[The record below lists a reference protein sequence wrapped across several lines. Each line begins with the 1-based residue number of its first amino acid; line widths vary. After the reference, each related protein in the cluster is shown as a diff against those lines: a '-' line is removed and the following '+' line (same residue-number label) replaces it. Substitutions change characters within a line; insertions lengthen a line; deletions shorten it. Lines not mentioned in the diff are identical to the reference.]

1 MIVRNM
7 LEAVSKPVFGKV
19 WLGLSAANLQKTAA
33 WGLTPFNPSH
43 PTWVLKLL
51 LIAVVSAT
59 YLAGAVTAADTGASL
74 FAESPSR
81 KIVVIV
87 SNRPD
92 ALQQYA
98 ASELVRHVD
107 QVTGAKPQIV
117 HVGDES
123 ADSLPADANLM
134 ILGRREDHL
143 TLKHLAATGFYEPN
157 TSEQGYSLRVDV
169 NPQNP
174 QGKHWLA
181 VLAGADPRGVLYAVR
196 DFCHYHF
203 YKDADG
209 IVLRRGRVSLAPAL
223 KVRMLSESGCN
234 LFSATNDHDGFM
246 HKPSLNRFS
255 RDVVF
260 DKHYFVDWL
269 SEWKVTHVNFVWANF
284 RAYRQAA
291 KDFVAYA
298 HSRGVR
304 VFVHYV
310 PYRPGHE
317 DPPPSITKTELGSDN
332 AADCPRDPAVRKWY
346 TDRLTELITQEP
358 RFDGAIIESPYHDGV
373 YCKCDTCQG
382 KKNPFPESVLLS
394 EMTEIVRKH
403 RPDMPIVRVMKQPVP
418 DDATARR
425 LADELK
431 PLEGPLDWHVNTFR
445 DREHRQRWHAL
456 GPKFGTYLRLY
467 RSALKG
473 VDVRAEIDFLY
484 NDFRMSAER
493 NVHAHGFCYRFYG
506 GRYGSF
512 PVEKD
517 QLMLAEYPDR
527 CGPLSLALVAE
538 AVFDPLANAETC
550 RHRIARTLAITIPDY
565 PRSRPMT
572 AGDLSDRATT
582 DGVTKPIV
590 QNPAF
595 HPAETKLFRYQYG
608 IRESMFTLVQ
618 SCVDFDNDGQR
629 ELVYGSRTHKTCHLL
644 RASDGTVLWSTPLP
658 GQCQSI
664 SAHDLNGDNLYEI
677 LFLASG
683 PGRLYVLD
691 NKGEIVKQWDAG
703 DWKVGNTPVIIDVD
717 RDGILDGYLGT
728 RSKYLVRLN
737 MQELTT
743 IARRPSWIQ
752 CGCHTTAMD
761 VDGDGS
767 WDLFAGSGDDKGAKG
782 VLHRYDPLTLES
794 VWSYKTDDNA
804 SSADPVLADIDGDG
818 QVEIIKSVDN
828 YAGDDAHDAVYAF
841 ETDGTLLW
849 KVEGLSGEDSP
860 NVADLD
866 GDGSVE
872 IVGMTFGSEVYCLD
886 AEGQFKWRRDLRPE
900 FDDKVHA
907 YMAPILCDLDGDPG
921 LEILALTNGGYSN
934 TPGPGRNA
942 VLFAL
947 SPSGEILDR
956 FDVGGPRFWGKAF
969 CSNIDDD
976 PYLELVASGSGGL
989 DVVQTRGFGPNTEH
1003 FQRRRDYRRLSVL
1016 PWAYEDT
1023 YFIYRGKRQGVTN
1036 GTDNLV
1042 LETIDGRHRDR
1053 GSFVTE
1059 LLTLPPNGFFNGL
1072 RHDAETPAGTAL
1084 TVSVLD
1090 GPGNTLIQDVKD
1102 DTELHLDQPVQLE
1115 FVFTTTDTSV
1125 TPVLDVYS
1133 ISFDRNNT
1141 PASQPVAAK

>member
-1 MIVRNM
+1 M
-7 LEAVSKPVFGKV
+7 LLAF
-19 WLGLSAANLQKTAA
+19 LST
-33 WGLTPFNPSH
+33 
-43 PTWVLKLL
+43 
-51 LIAVVSAT
+51 T
-59 YLAGAVTAADTGASL
+59 YLASAVNAADTGANL

-81 KIVVIV
+81 KIVVHV
-87 SNRPD
+87 SDKADDLER
-92 ALQQYA
+92 YA
-98 ASELVRHVD
+98 ASELVRHVERIG
-107 QVTGAKPQIV
+107 GAKPGLIS
-117 HVGDES
+117 VGNES
-123 ADSLPADANLM
+123 GESLPVDANVV
-134 ILGRREDHL
+134 ILGRTDDNPL
-143 TLKHLAATGFYEPN
+143 LKRLAEARFYEPN
-157 TSEQGYSLRVDV
+157 ISEQGYSLRIDV

-174 QGKHWLA
+174 EGKNWLA
-181 VLAGADPRGVLYAVR
+181 VLSGADSRGVLYAVR

-203 YKDADG
+203 YSDATG

-234 LFSATNDHDGFM
+234 LFSAANDHEGFM

-269 SEWKVTHVNFVWANF
+269 SEWKVSHVNFVWANF
-284 RAYRQAA
+284 GAYRQAA

-298 HSRGVR
+298 HSRGVQ

-317 DPPPSITKTELGSDN
+317 DPPPTITKTELGSDD

-346 TDRLTELITQEP
+346 MDRLTELITQEP
-358 RFDGAIIESPYHDGV
+358 RFGGVIIESPYHDGV
-373 YCKCDTCQG
+373 YCKCDTCRG
-382 KKNPFPESVLLS
+382 RKNPFPENVLLA
-394 EMTEIVRKH
+394 EMTEIVRQH

-418 DDATARR
+418 DEATARR

-445 DREHRQRWHAL
+445 DREHRRRWHAL

-527 CGPLSLALVAE
+527 RGPLSLALVAE
-538 AVFDPLANAETC
+538 AAFDPSADAETR
-550 RHRIARTLAITIPDY
+550 RHRIDRTLAITIPDY
-565 PRSRPMT
+565 PRNRPMT
-572 AGDLSDRATT
+572 SDDLT
-582 DGVTKPIV
+582 DGSTGAPTIPIV

-595 HPAETKLFRYQYG
+595 HPAESKLFRYQYG
-608 IRESMFTLVQ
+608 IRESVFTLVQ

-629 ELVYGSRTHKTCHLL
+629 ELVYGSRTHKACHLL
-644 RASDGTVLWSTPLP
+644 RASDGTVLWSKPLP
-658 GQCQSI
+658 GACQSI

-691 NKGEIVKQWDAG
+691 HAGQIIKRWDAG
-703 DWKVGNTPVIIDVD
+703 DWKVGNTPVIIDAD

-728 RSKYLVRLN
+728 RSKCLVRLN
-737 MQELTT
+737 MQDLTS

-761 VDGDGS
+761 VDGDGR

-782 VLHRYDPLTLES
+782 VLHRYDPITLES

-828 YAGDDAHDAVYAF
+828 YADDDAHDAVYAF
-841 ETDGTLLW
+841 ETDGTVLW

-886 AEGQFKWRRDLRPE
+886 AKGRFKWRKDLRPE

-907 YMAPILCDLDGDPG
+907 YMTPILCDLDGRSG
-921 LEILALTNGGYSN
+921 LEILALTNGGYFD

-976 PYLELVASGSGGL
+976 PYLELVVSGSGGL

-1023 YFIYRGKRQGVTN
+1023 YFIYRGRKQGLVN
-1036 GTDNLV
+1036 GVDNLV
-1042 LETIDGRHRDR
+1042 LERTDGRNRDR
-1053 GSFVTE
+1053 GNFVTE
-1059 LLTLPPNGFFNGL
+1059 LLTLPP
-1072 RHDAETPAGTAL
+1072 DAYFDRLKYIADTPSGTAFA
-1084 TVSVLD
+1084 VNILD
-1090 GPGNTLIQDVKD
+1090 SSRNAIVQDVKD
-1102 DTELHLDQPVQLE
+1102 GAELHLDQPVRLE
-1115 FVFTTTDTSV
+1115 FVFTTTDEAAS
-1125 TPVLDVYS
+1125 PILDEYS
-1133 ISFDRNNT
+1133 LSFDR
-1141 PASQPVAAK
+1141 KK

>member
-1 MIVRNM
+1 MIVRNI
-7 LEAVSKPVFGKV
+7 LLAFVSV
-19 WLGLSAANLQKTAA
+19 
-33 WGLTPFNPSH
+33 
-43 PTWVLKLL
+43 
-51 LIAVVSAT
+51 T
-59 YLAGAVTAADTGASL
+59 YLAGAASAADTGVEL
-74 FAESPSR
+74 FGESPSR
-81 KIVVIV
+81 KIVVLV

-92 ALQQYA
+92 DLQQYA
-98 ASELVRHVD
+98 ASEVVRHVEHM
-107 QVTGAKPQIV
+107 TGAKPELV
-117 HVGDES
+117 RVDNES
-123 ADSLPADANLM
+123 GDSLPADANLV
-134 ILGRREDHL
+134 ILGRTDDHPV
-143 TLKHLAATGFYEPN
+143 LKHLADSGFYEPN
-157 TSEQGYSLRVDV
+157 TSEQGYSLRIDV
-169 NPQNP
+169 NPKNP
-174 QGKHWLA
+174 EDKYWLA
-181 VLAGADPRGVLYAVR
+181 VLAGADARGVLYAVR

-203 YKDADG
+203 YKGEDG

-223 KVRMLSESGCN
+223 KVRMLSESSCN
-234 LFSATNDHDGFM
+234 LFSATNDHEGFM
-246 HKPSLNRFS
+246 HQPHLNRFS

-298 HSRGVR
+298 HSRGIR

-317 DPPPSITKTELGSDN
+317 DPPTTITKTELGSDH

-346 TDRLTELITQEP
+346 MDRLTELITQEP

-382 KKNPFPESVLLS
+382 KKNPFPENVLLA
-394 EMTEIVRKH
+394 EMTGIVRKL

-418 DDATARR
+418 DEPTAQR

-445 DREHRQRWHAL
+445 DREHRQRWHDL
-456 GPKFGTYLRLY
+456 GTKFGTYLRLY

-473 VDVRAEIDFLY
+473 ANVRAEIDFLY

-517 QLMLAEYPDR
+517 QLMLTEYPDR
-527 CGPLSLALVAE
+527 RGPLSLALVAE
-538 AVFDPLANAETC
+538 AAFDPLVDTETR
-550 RHRIARTLAITIPDY
+550 RHRIARTLAVTIPDY
-565 PRSRPMT
+565 PRNRPMT
-572 AGDLSDRATT
+572 ENDVIDRSETADLAE
-582 DGVTKPIV
+582 PIV

-595 HPAETKLFRYQYG
+595 YPAETKLFRYQYG
-608 IRESMFTLVQ
+608 IREANFTLVQ

-629 ELVYGSRTHKTCHLL
+629 ELVYGSRTHKSCHLL
-644 RASDGTVLWSTPLP
+644 RASDGTVLWSTPM
-658 GQCQSI
+658 GCECQSI
-664 SAHDLNGDNLYEI
+664 SAHDLDGDDLYEI
-677 LFLASG
+677 LFVASG

-691 NKGEIVKQWDAG
+691 HSGKIVKHWDAG
-703 DWKVGNTPVIIDVD
+703 EWKVGNTPVIIDAD
-717 RDGILDGYLGT
+717 HDGILDGYLGT
-728 RSKYLVRLN
+728 RSKHLVRLN
-737 MQELTT
+737 MQEFTT

-761 VDGDGS
+761 VDGDGR

-782 VLHRYDPLTLES
+782 VLHRYDPITLQS

-804 SSADPVLADIDGDG
+804 SSADPVLVDIDGDG

-841 ETDGTLLW
+841 ETDGTVLW

-886 AEGQFKWRRDLRPE
+886 AEGRFKWRKDLRPE

-907 YMAPILCDLDGDPG
+907 YMAPILCDLDGKSG
-921 LEILALTNGGYSN
+921 LEVLALTNGGYSN
-934 TPGPGRNA
+934 TPGSGRNA
-942 VLFAL
+942 ILFAL

-969 CSNIDDD
+969 CCSIDDD
-976 PYLELVASGSGGL
+976 PYLELVVSGSGGL

-1023 YFIYRGKRQGVTN
+1023 YFIYRGQKQGAVN
-1036 GTDNLV
+1036 GTDNLM
-1042 LETIDGRHRDR
+1042 LENVDGRYRDR
-1053 GSFVTE
+1053 GNFVTE
-1059 LLTLPPNGFFNGL
+1059 LLTLPPEGFFNGL
-1072 RHDAETPAGTAL
+1072 RYHAETPPRTAL
-1084 TVSVLD
+1084 TVNILD
-1090 GPGNTLIQDVKD
+1090 GSKDTLIQDVKD
-1102 DTELHLDQPVQLE
+1102 NTELHLDQPVRLE
-1115 FVFTTTDTSV
+1115 FVFNTTDASV
-1125 TPVLDVYS
+1125 SPVLDEYS
-1133 ISFDRNNT
+1133 LSFDR
-1141 PASQPVAAK
+1141 QK

>member
-1 MIVRNM
+1 MIVRNT
-7 LEAVSKPVFGKV
+7 LFGAVSALCLTG
-19 WLGLSAANLQKTAA
+19 AA
-33 WGLTPFNPSH
+33 P
-43 PTWVLKLL
+43 
-51 LIAVVSAT
+51 
-59 YLAGAVTAADTGASL
+59 AADSHVNLHSKSL
-74 FAESPSR
+74 GRE
-81 KIVVIV
+81 IVVVV
-87 SNRPD
+87 SNRAD
-92 ALQQYA
+92 DLQQYA
-98 ASELVRHVD
+98 ASELVSHV
-107 QVTGAKPQIV
+107 QRVTGVKPKCIK
-117 HVGDES
+117 VGDAS
-123 ADSLPADANLM
+123 DDTLPTDANFVVLGRADEVPVLKRLADA
-134 ILGRREDHL
+134 D
-143 TLKHLAATGFYEPN
+143 FYESN
-157 TSEQGYSLRVDV
+157 NSEQGYSLCIDT
-169 NPQNP
+169 NPKRPEGNY
-174 QGKHWLA
+174 WLV

-203 YKDADG
+203 YKEADE
-209 IVLRRGRVSLAPAL
+209 IVLRRARVSLAPAL

-234 LFSATNDHDGFM
+234 LFSATNDHEGFM

-260 DKHYFVDWL
+260 DKQYFVDWL
-269 SEWKVTHVNFVWANF
+269 SEWKVTHVNFVWSNF

-291 KDFVAYA
+291 KEFIAYS

-317 DPPPSITKTELGSDN
+317 DPPPSITKTEMGSDN

-346 TDRLTELITQEP
+346 VDRLTELITQEP

-373 YCKCDTCQG
+373 YCRCETCQG
-382 KKNPFPESVLLS
+382 KKNPFPENVLLA

-418 DDATARR
+418 DVATARR

-445 DREHRQRWHAL
+445 DREHRKRWHDL

-512 PVEKD
+512 PVQKD
-517 QLMLAEYPDR
+517 QLMLEEYPDR
-527 CGPLSLALVAE
+527 GGPLSLALLAE
-538 AVFDPLANAETC
+538 AAFDPLADADAR
-550 RHRIARTLAITIPDY
+550 RHRIERTLAITIPDY
-565 PRSRPMT
+565 PQSRPMT
-572 AGDLSDRATT
+572 AGDLSGRTTT
-582 DGVTKPIV
+582 DGTVKPVV

-618 SCVDFDNDGQR
+618 SCVDFDDDGQR

-644 RASDGTVLWSTPLP
+644 RAADGTVLWSTPLP

-677 LFLASG
+677 LFLTSA

-691 NKGEIVKQWDAG
+691 HSGQIVERWDAG
-703 DWKVGNTPVIIDVD
+703 DSKVGNTPVIIDAD
-717 RDGILDGYLGT
+717 HDGILDGYLGT

-737 MQELTT
+737 MQELTP
-743 IARRPSWIQ
+743 IARRPNWIQ

-761 VDGDGS
+761 VDGDGR
-767 WDLFAGSGDDKGAKG
+767 WDLFAGSGDDRGGKG
-782 VLHRYDPLTLES
+782 VLHRYDPITLDS

-818 QVEIIKSVDN
+818 RVEIIKSVDN
-828 YAGDDAHDAVYAF
+828 YAGDEAHDAVYAF
-841 ETDGTLLW
+841 ESDGTLLW

-886 AEGQFKWRRDLRPE
+886 AQGQFKWRRDLRPE
-900 FDDKVHA
+900 LDDKAHA
-907 YMAPILCDLDGDPG
+907 YMTPILCDLDGNPG
-921 LEILALTNGGYSN
+921 LEILAMTNGGYFD
-934 TPGPGRNA
+934 GPGAGSNG
-942 VLFAL
+942 VVFAL
-947 SPSGEILDR
+947 SSSGDILDR
-956 FDVGGPRFWGKAF
+956 LDVGGPRYWGKAF
-969 CSNIDDD
+969 CCNIDDD
-976 PYLELVASGSGGL
+976 PYLELVVSGSGGL
-989 DVVQTRGFGPNTEH
+989 DVIQTRGFGPNTEH
-1003 FQRRRDYRRLSVL
+1003 FQRRRDYQRLSAL

-1023 YFIYRGKRQGVTN
+1023 YFIYRGRKQCVTN

-1042 LETIDGRHRDR
+1042 LEKTDGRYRDQGR
-1053 GSFVTE
+1053 FVTE
-1059 LLTLPPNGFFNGL
+1059 LLTLPPSGFFNRL
-1072 RHDAETPAGTAL
+1072 RHDARTPPGTTL
-1084 TVSVLD
+1084 EVNILD
-1090 GPGNTLIQDVKD
+1090 GSGNTLMKHVKNE
-1102 DTELHLDQPVQLE
+1102 TKMRLDQAVRLE
-1115 FVFTTTDTSV
+1115 FLFTTNDVSVSSILDAYSLSFDRTDTS
-1125 TPVLDVYS
+1125 TPRS
-1133 ISFDRNNT
+1133 
-1141 PASQPVAAK
+1141 ASAK